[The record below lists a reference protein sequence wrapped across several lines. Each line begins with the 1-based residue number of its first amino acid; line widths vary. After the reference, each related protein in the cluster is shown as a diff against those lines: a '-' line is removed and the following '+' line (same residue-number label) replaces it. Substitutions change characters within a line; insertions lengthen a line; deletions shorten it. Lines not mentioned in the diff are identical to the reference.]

1 MKQSDK
7 NKLEFEGKVMQSKS
21 YGDFKIIRY
30 NSTNDVEIEFL
41 STGYKT
47 SACLSNIKKGAVK
60 DPYLPVIYGV
70 GYIGEGKYT
79 SRVDGIQLI
88 PYKRWKEM
96 LNRCYNKSNSAYK
109 NYGAEGVYVCNEWH
123 NYQNYA
129 KWWEENCTNDKQVV
143 DKDILHK
150 GNKYYGPENCCFV
163 PSDINTLFTSRKHE
177 RGEYPIGV
185 RMKEGHIIA
194 QINYMGKK
202 IHLGTF
208 STVEDAFKA
217 YKRAKEKYIKEYA
230 DNHKEEIT
238 EKVYNAL
245 YNYDIEIT
253 D

>member
-1 MKQSDK
+1 
-7 NKLEFEGKVMQSKS
+7 MQSKS
-21 YGDFKIIRY
+21 YGDFKIIKY

-47 SACLSNIKKGAVK
+47 SAHLSNIKKGAVK

-79 SRVDGIQLI
+79 SRIDGIQLI
-88 PYKRWKEM
+88 SYKRWKEM
-96 LNRCYNKSNSAYK
+96 LNRCYNKSNSSYK
-109 NYGAEGVYVCNEWH
+109 N
-123 NYQNYA
+123 
-129 KWWEENCTNDKQVV
+129 
-143 DKDILHK
+143 K
-150 GNKYYGPENCCFV
+150 GNKCYSPENCCFV
-163 PSDINTLFTSRKHE
+163 PSDINTLFISRKHE

-185 RMKEGHIIA
+185 RIKEGHIIA

-208 STVEDAFKA
+208 NTVEDAFKA
-217 YKRAKEKYIKEYA
+217 YKIAKEKCIKEYA

-238 EKVYNAL
+238 ERVYNAL
-245 YNYDIEIT
+245 YNYNIEIT

>member
-7 NKLEFEGKVMQSKS
+7 NKLEFEGKIMQSKS
-21 YGDFKIIRY
+21 YGDFKIIKY

-47 SACLSNIKKGAVK
+47 SAHLSNIKKGSVK
-60 DPYLPVIYGV
+60 DPYFPVIYGV

-79 SRVDGIQLI
+79 SRIDGIQLI
-88 PYKRWKEM
+88 SYKRWKEM
-96 LNRCYNKSNSAYK
+96 LSRCYNKSNSSYK
-109 NYGAEGVYVCNEWH
+109 NYGAEGVYVCDEWH

-150 GNKYYGPENCCFV
+150 GNKCYSPENCCFV
-163 PSDINTLFTSRKHE
+163 PSDTNTLFTSRKHE
-177 RGEYPIGV
+177 KGEYPIGV
-185 RMKEGHIIA
+185 RIKEGHIIA

-217 YKRAKEKYIKEYA
+217 YKIAKEKCIKEYA

-238 EKVYNAL
+238 ERVYNAL
-245 YNYDIEIT
+245 YNYNIEIT

>member
-21 YGDFKIIRY
+21 YGDFKIIKY

-47 SACLSNIKKGAVK
+47 SAHLSNIKKGAVK
-60 DPYLPVIYGV
+60 DPYFPVIYGV

-79 SRVDGIQLI
+79 SRIDGIQLI
-88 PYKRWKEM
+88 SYKRWKEM
-96 LNRCYNKSNSAYK
+96 LNRCYNKSNSSYK
-109 NYGAEGVYVCNEWH
+109 NYGAKGVYVCDEWH

-143 DKDILHK
+143 DKDILYK
-150 GNKYYGPENCCFV
+150 GNKCYSPENCCFV
-163 PSDINTLFTSRKHE
+163 SSDINTLFTSRKHE

-185 RMKEGHIIA
+185 RIKEGHIIA

-217 YKRAKEKYIKEYA
+217 YKIVKEKCIKEYA

-238 EKVYNAL
+238 ERVYNAL
-245 YNYDIEIT
+245 YNYNIEIT